1 MPIVYSF
8 RSYVLESI
16 IKTFILKWGRI
27 FMEELR
33 EKMYKAIEEY
43 GIESEEALRLSQE
56 LDILVFQEQEKK
68 IG

>member
-1 MPIVYSF
+1 
-8 RSYVLESI
+8 
-16 IKTFILKWGRI
+16 
-27 FMEELR
+27 MEELR

-43 GIESEEALRLSQE
+43 GIESEEDLRLSQE

>member
-1 MPIVYSF
+1 MH
-8 RSYVLESI
+8 I